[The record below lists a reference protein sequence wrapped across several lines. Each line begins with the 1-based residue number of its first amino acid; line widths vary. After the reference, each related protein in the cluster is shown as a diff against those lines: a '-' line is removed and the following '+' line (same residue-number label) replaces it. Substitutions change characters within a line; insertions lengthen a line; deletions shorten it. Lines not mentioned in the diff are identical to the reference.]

1 MVSRR
6 RIQQIATELLKD
18 YPTIPTPIEDIIKNL
33 GIKLL
38 PYNMEDGI
46 SGILLIEKNNITIG
60 YAKKEPIHRKR
71 FTMAHELG
79 HYMLHRDGELFIDK
93 GFKAMYRPS
102 SSNIPSTES
111 REWEANEF
119 AANILMPAN
128 ALMKEIEN
136 LEVDYESDGWIT
148 SLADKFKVSYSAMSI
163 RISRLGIV

>member
-6 RIQQIATELLKD
+6 RIQQIAVELLRD
-18 YPTIPTPIEDIIKNL
+18 YTTIPTPIEQIIKEL

-60 YAKKEPIHRKR
+60 YDKKEPEHRKR

-79 HYMLHRDGELFIDK
+79 HYMLHRDGGLFVDK
-93 GFKAMYRPS
+93 EFKMYRPS
-102 SSNIPSTES
+102 SSKVPSTEYK
-111 REWEANEF
+111 EWEANEF
-119 AANILMPAN
+119 AANILMPAS
-128 ALMKEIEN
+128 ALKKEIDS
-136 LEVDYESDGWIT
+136 LEIDYENDVWIKN
-148 SLADKFKVSYSAMSI
+148 LADKFKVSYSAMSI